1 MEYMS
6 YLCHEEQVKIFVS
19 MTFKVL
25 DEGSNDLKMEEF
37 K

>member
-1 MEYMS
+1 MS
-6 YLCHEEQVKIFVS
+6 YLWHEEQIKIFVS

-25 DEGSNDLKMEEF
+25 DEARNDLKMEEF